1 MTSALC
7 FNSIT
12 MSPVIHQNNL
22 WIRAAEL
29 ARAIGYAS
37 EKSIANIYKRHE
49 SEFSSDMSVVIN
61 LSTTDIPIMTRI
73 FSLRGCHLIA
83 MFSRTPVAKQFRR
96 WVLDVLDKIAAEEQ
110 ARLAVDVNH
119 LSLSP
124 AQQAHIHA
132 IVSAKVGML
141 PAEVQR
147 KAYAEIW
154 SRFGR
159 HFQVA
164 KYQQLPPE
172 RIGEAVE
179 YLVGVELKTAQ
190 KTLPS
195 ARPAPHVDRL
205 QLTPWDKVQM
215 GKHVRQILDSGD
227 VGPRTMECILLKLR
241 YMDALHDML
250 KLTNQ
255 LAADLD
261 RVRKCVFGKIVQAG
275 NVAGGC
281 FTDPI
286 MDILCDDT
294 YHLRKLGDELHTT
307 AFRGLNASICGAKM
321 LGV

>member
-1 MTSALC
+1 MNSALC

-110 ARLAVDVNH
+110 ARLAGDVNH

-215 GKHVRQILDSGD
+215 GKEAVAILERGEK

-241 YMDALHDML
+241 YLDAIQDVL
-250 KLTNQ
+250 KLGSD
-255 LAADLD
+255 LAADINKA
-261 RVRKCVFGKIVQAG
+261 RVGVFGKIVQQG
-275 NVAGGC
+275 NTTGC
-281 FTDPI
+281 MTDPI
-286 MDILCDDT
+286 MDALYTDT
-294 YHLRKLGDELHTT
+294 YTLQRLAREFEDT
-307 AFRGLNASICGAKM
+307 AFSALRASICGARM